1 MHRDST
7 ALALFTTLIEAE
19 ADRLGIP
26 IDYDSLADASY
37 DRMFEVL
44 QQEAFEAVE
53 AVREAR
59 ESLPPWN
66 DYDIP
71 SRAELAGSCR

>member
-1 MHRDST
+1 MHRDPK
-7 ALALFTTLIEAE
+7 ALAMFTTLIEAE
-19 ADRLGIP
+19 SDRLDVP
-26 IDYDSLADASY
+26 LDSDTLADACY
-37 DRMFEVL
+37 ERMFEVL
-44 QQEAFEAVE
+44 QQEAFEAVD

-71 SRAELAGSCR
+71 SRAELAGSCK